1 MRIAYISLG
10 DGFPLVFASNIFGEA
25 NGYRIGWPQTREITD
40 RLVGL
45 GWRVVRYDVRGMGL
59 SERDVLDLS
68 LEGRVRDLTAV
79 VGHLGLDRFAL
90 GGLDVGAATAVAY
103 AVQHPASVSHLI
115 LLSPWASGAHYLYQ
129 NRYVGSLIH
138 AATRNASVNPTNG
151 MSAIINAATT
161 HRIRRRL
168 PGSRRRA

>member
-1 MRIAYISLG
+1 MPDASRSGTSMIEAVNRIVQWRFQPESNTSLSSILVANALGTHDELVADAGTSRTSADVRIAYISLG

-90 GGLDVGAATAVAY
+90 GGLDVGA
-103 AVQHPASVSHLI
+103 
-115 LLSPWASGAHYLYQ
+115 
-129 NRYVGSLIH
+129 
-138 AATRNASVNPTNG
+138 
-151 MSAIINAATT
+151 
-161 HRIRRRL
+161 
-168 PGSRRRA
+168 